1 MTDCIKSQGGV
12 QSTRKIRNSNLEL
25 FRILT
30 MLSIVAHHYVVNSGL
45 LAADGVIN
53 SNPTSLHSLVLLLVG
68 AWGKIGINSFVLITG
83 YFMCKSNIT
92 LKKFLKLFF
101 EIMFYR
107 IVVAAVFWVT
117 GYSAF
122 SIREL
127 VKVLIPIKDISTG
140 FTSTYLV
147 FFLFIPFL
155 NILIHN
161 LNERQHICLLLL
173 CGFLYVFLG
182 TVPYFSVTFNY
193 VSWFIVLYFISSY
206 IRLYP
211 KRIYKNNAFWSV
223 ALFVMTLLCAASVI
237 GCDFLFK
244 GSYYLFVTDSNTLL
258 AVLESVCAFM
268 FFNNLKIKN
277 SKVINV
283 IASATFGVLL
293 IHANSDTMRS
303 WLWGDLLNVVG
314 VHTESNG
321 YLHILLS
328 VLGIYF
334 VCTVLDLIRIYVL
347 EKPIF
352 NNTDNLLEKINR
364 HFCRLQNSISNKLN
378 IM

>member
-1 MTDCIKSQGGV
+1 MTQSIKTGGTLPSV
-12 QSTRKIRNSNLEL
+12 KQRNSNLEL

-45 LAADGVIN
+45 LAANGVIN
-53 SNPTSLHSLVLLLVG
+53 SNPTSIHSLALLLVG
-68 AWGKIGINSFVLITG
+68 AWGKIGINCFVFITG

-107 IVVAAVFWVT
+107 IVIAAVFWVS
-117 GYSAF
+117 GYSVF
-122 SIREL
+122 SVKEL
-127 VKVLIPIKDISTG
+127 VKILIPIKDISTG
-140 FTSTYLV
+140 FTSAYLV

-155 NILIHN
+155 NVLIHN
-161 LNERQHICLLLL
+161 LKERQHIYLLIL

-193 VSWFIVLYFISSY
+193 VSWFMVLYFISSY

-211 KRIYKNNAFWSV
+211 KKIYKNNAFWSV
-223 ALFVMTLLCAASVI
+223 ALLVMTLLCAASVI
-237 GCDFLFK
+237 ACNFLFK
-244 GSYYLFVTDSNTLL
+244 GNYYLFVTDSNTLL
-258 AVLESVCAFM
+258 AVLESICAFM

-283 IASATFGVLL
+283 TASATFGVLL

-303 WLWGDLLNVVG
+303 WLWGDFLNVVG
-314 VHTESNG
+314 VHTQGNG
-321 YLHILLS
+321 YLHIAVS
-328 VLGIYF
+328 IIGVYC

-352 NNTDNLLEKINR
+352 NNIDNVIIKINR
-364 HFCRLQNSISNKLN
+364 KFNRLQNAVFGKLH